1 MAAGSFFFVVG
12 PSGAGKDS
20 LLDGVRRRLTPSR
33 FIFAKRTITRPEGSP
48 GEVHTACTEADFQ
61 ALNAAGKFLIT
72 WQAHG
77 LHYGLPIELVDALQ
91 VWAACHCEWLAQHDC
106 GA

>member
-20 LLDGVRRRLTPSR
+20 LLDGVRASLDPAR
-33 FIFAKRTITRPEGSP
+33 FIFAKRTITRPESSA
-48 GEVHTACTEADFQ
+48 GEAHTACTVSEFQ
-61 ALNAAGKFLIT
+61 ELRAAGKFLIT

-77 LHYGLPIELVDALQ
+77 LHYGLPIELLDALSSGRY
-91 VWAACHCEWLAQHDC
+91 VIAIA
-106 GA
+106 